1 MERKVDSPTQAGGV
15 GAIRWTRKGA
25 LALVFASIFA
35 LPQFWLWGSRRTAM
49 RASCESLAH
58 PGIPG

>member
-1 MERKVDSPTQAGGV
+1 MERKVDSPTQAGEV
-15 GAIRWTRKGA
+15 RAIHWTRKGA
-25 LALVFASIFA
+25 SALVFADIFA

-49 RASCESLAH
+49 RASCESRPH